1 MSSWEAGVWEW
12 KTAGLACSFYSS
24 MLFGIGKNHFSF
36 YFFFKDDV
44 VLSMFI
50 WKTAMVLHGPFM
62 SLQSGEIANTSVL

>member
-1 MSSWEAGVWEW
+1 
-12 KTAGLACSFYSS
+12 